1 MKKIICALLAAAMCV
16 TLFAGCSTL
25 KEDEKGATVNVY
37 IGSEI
42 SDFDPALA
50 YIDDSAVK
58 VLGLVY
64 EGLTRIGENGKV
76 ENALMKSYK
85 VIEDPE
91 KGDYTMEITLK
102 DTKWSDG
109 RVVSADDI
117 VYAWKRIL
125 DPEFSCAAAALLFDI
140 KNAYDVKMGDS
151 SIDDLGI
158 AAADTTVLEVQFEEK
173 INYELFLENLA
184 CLALV
189 PLREDVVVRY
199 ENFGQKVSSMVSNG
213 PFAVKGLEEGELL
226 MLERNV
232 YYYRDTDNEDALDK
246 YVLPYRLMVDF
257 SMTEDEITAA
267 YENDEVFYL
276 GDIALSK
283 RADYAKKA
291 EKSDILST
299 HSYIF
304 NTTNSIFESADV
316 RRALSMALDREA
328 IADIVTYAE
337 AATGLIPATV
347 YDKKVGDSFR
357 DNGGALINVTADAAA
372 AKSALGSNNGSFTI
386 TCRDTAADIAVAEY
400 CKGAWEALGFKVS
413 IDELDAEDYLDAYE
427 NGDYDVIAVDYQCL
441 STDSFG
447 ALAVFAP
454 KFSGMGIDIQ
464 NDNYDPVP
472 YIPGYENDDY
482 STLIETAY
490 AEKDRAARSATLH
503 DAEKILM
510 EDMAI
515 MPIYFHKD
523 AYVFNKKVLSGIG
536 DYYMGY
542 RDFNDLKM
550 KNWRDYETD
559 KAE

>member
-91 KGDYTMEITLK
+91 KGDYTMEITIK

-232 YYYRDTDNEDALDK
+232 YYYRDTDNDEALDK
-246 YVLPYRLMVDF
+246 YVLPYRLMIDF

-267 YENDEVFYL
+267 YENGEIFYL

-283 RADYAKKA
+283 RADYVKKA

-357 DNGGALINVTADAAA
+357 DNGGALINVTADATA
-372 AKSALGSNNGSFTI
+372 AKSALGSNGGSFTI
-386 TCRDTAADIAVAEY
+386 ACRDTAADIAVAEY
-400 CKGAWEALGFKVS
+400 CKSAWEALGFKVS
-413 IDELDAEDYLDAYE
+413 IDELDAEDYLEAYE

-482 STLIETAY
+482 SALIETAY

-503 DAEKILM
+503 DAEKLLM

-559 KAE
+559 EAE

>member
-1 MKKIICALLAAAMCV
+1 MKKIICVLLVAAMCV

-25 KEDEKGATVNVY
+25 KGDEKGATVNVY

-64 EGLTRIGENGKV
+64 EGLTRIGENGKT

-91 KGDYTMEITLK
+91 KGEYKMEITIK

-158 AAADTTVLEVQFEEK
+158 AAVDTTVLEVQFEEK

-232 YYYRDTDNEDALDK
+232 YYYRDTDNDEALDK
-246 YVLPYRLMVDF
+246 YVLPYRLMIDF

-267 YENDEVFYL
+267 YENGEIFYL

-304 NTTNSIFESADV
+304 NTTNPMLESADV

-337 AATGLIPATV
+337 AATGLIPGTV

-357 DNGGALINVTADAAA
+357 DNGGALIGVTADAAG
-372 AKSALGSNNGSFTI
+372 AKSLLGSTDGSFTI
-386 TCRDTAADIAVAEY
+386 ACRDTAADIAVAEY
-400 CKGAWEALGFKVS
+400 CKGVWEALGFKVE
-413 IDELDAEDYLDAYE
+413 IDELDAEDYLEAYE
-427 NGDYDVIAVDYQCL
+427 NDDYDVIAVDYQCL

-472 YIPGYENDDY
+472 YIPGYANDDY
-482 STLIETAY
+482 SALIETAH

-503 DAEKILM
+503 DAEELLM

-523 AYVFNKKVLSGIG
+523 AYLFNKKVLSGIG

-542 RDFNDLKM
+542 RNFNDLKM
-550 KNWRDYETD
+550 KNWRDYE
-559 KAE
+559 AE